1 MEVNGQISS
10 ENSPLMPSGGGP
22 EPRFM
27 NQSQYARYRG
37 LSQPRLSAM
46 VKAGQL
52 EGAFLV
58 EPSGRYKIDV
68 AKADEIIE
76 GARDPRHDE
85 RLSRQKNLFTGQPE
99 VKRKRRQPNSRLGP
113 YTLRGGAGK
122 PKTYAEANAL
132 EKSYKAELARL
143 EYERKLGALV
153 AKDEVDRQA
162 QEVGKMIRAH
172 LEAIP
177 NKLAPVVAGL
187 SSPVEVAEVL
197 KAEINQLLKDLSSNV
212 ASLPFG

>member
-1 MEVNGQISS
+1 MEVNGQISN
-10 ENSPLMPSGGGP
+10 ETEALTPSLRGP
-22 EPRFM
+22 ERQYM

-85 RLSRQKNLFTGQPE
+85 RLSRQRNLFTGGPE
-99 VKRKRRQPNSRLGP
+99 VKRKRRQSNSRLGT
-113 YTLRGGAGK
+113 YTLQGGGRQSR
-122 PKTYAEANAL
+122 TYAEANAL

-143 EYERKLGALV
+143 DYEKKLGALV
-153 AKDEVDRQA
+153 AKEEVDRQA
-162 QEVGKMIRAH
+162 QEIGKMIRAH

-197 KAEINQLLKDLSSNV
+197 KTEINQLLQDLSSNV

>member
-1 MEVNGQISS
+1 MPQEGGQ
-10 ENSPLMPSGGGP
+10 G
-22 EPRFM
+22 RQYM

-46 VKAGQL
+46 VRAGQL
-52 EGAFLV
+52 EGAFLI

-85 RLSRQKNLFTGQPE
+85 RLGRQRNLFTGGPE
-99 VKRKRRQPNSRLGP
+99 VKRKRRQPNSRLGL
-113 YTLRGGAGK
+113 YTLKGGGRQ
-122 PKTYAEANAL
+122 PRTYAEANAL
-132 EKSYKAELARL
+132 EKTYKAELARL
-143 EYERKLGALV
+143 DYEKKLGALV
-153 AKDEVDRQA
+153 PKDEVNRQA
-162 QEVGKMIRAH
+162 VEVGKLIRAH

-177 NKLAPVVAGL
+177 NKVAPIVAGL

-197 KAEINQLLKDLSSNV
+197 KVEINQLLKDLSGDVS
-212 ASLPFG
+212 SLPFG